1 MGQKS
6 QYDALHDFSRKNHY
20 SLAHILLKNCPFSK
34 KHVAVIP
41 IFSQK
46 TVHSLKTRYSHV
58 LFSIFSWKTP
68 CCHAHDWSKKH
79 QFCQN
84 CNLLWPLWAT
94 KKIGCPFFS
103 ISHEKIN
110 ALMPIFFF
118 KKRPFSINK
127 QLSCPY
133 FVKKDV
139 HSLKN
144 TALSCHFFKFFH
156 KNPHSHAHNLSKNV
170 NSVKTTLSYGS

>member
-1 MGQKS
+1 MS
-6 QYDALHDFSRKNHY
+6 FFSN
-20 SLAHILLKNCPFSK
+20 
-34 KHVAVIP
+34 
-41 IFSQK
+41 
-46 TVHSLKTRYSHV
+46 
-58 LFSIFSWKTP
+58 FSWKTP

-94 KKIGCPFFS
+94 KINRMPFFFQFLTKKS
-103 ISHEKIN
+103 LLSC
-110 ALMPIFFF
+110 PYFV